1 MAYCPVCKTELA
13 EDMQTCYVC
22 GGDPRM
28 ENMENQEWVVLG
40 TIDDKLHADFGEE
53 TLKSCHIPVVVM
65 SKSGFF
71 GNIGLFLN
79 PMYTDTSSAFEISV
93 PEQYLEEAT
102 DILDM
107 TLGTKFHRK
116 GL

>member
-1 MAYCPVCKTELA
+1 VFCPVCKTELSQ
-13 EDMQTCYVC
+13 DTQSCYVC
-22 GGDPRM
+22 GNDPNADSK
-28 ENMENQEWVVLG
+28 ENEDWVVLG
-40 TIDDKLHADFGEE
+40 IVDDKPHADLAEE
-53 TLKSCHIPVVVM
+53 TLKSCQIPAVVL

-79 PMYTDTSSAFEISV
+79 PFYTNASAAFEISV
-93 PEQYLEEAT
+93 PSHFLEEAT

>member
-1 MAYCPVCKTELA
+1 MSEGV
-13 EDMQTCYVC
+13 QTCYVC
-22 GGDPRM
+22 GGDPKM
-28 ENMENQEWVVLG
+28 EHMENQEWVVLG
-40 TIDDKLHADFGEE
+40 IIDDKLHADFGEE

-79 PMYTDTSSAFEISV
+79 PIYTDSSAAFEISV

>member
-1 MAYCPVCKTELA
+1 MFCPVCKTKLTQET
-13 EDMQTCYVC
+13 QTCYVC
-22 GGDPRM
+22 GNEIEPDES
-28 ENMENQEWVVLG
+28 ENDIWVVLG
-40 TIDDKLHADFGEE
+40 IIDDKLHADLAEE
-53 TLKSCHIPVVVM
+53 TLKSCKIPAVVF

-79 PMYTDTSSAFEISV
+79 PFYTNASPAFEVSV
-93 PEQYLEEAT
+93 PSDYLEEAT

-107 TLGTKFHRK
+107 TLGNKFHRK

>member
-1 MAYCPVCKTELA
+1 MYCPVCKTELKQ
-13 EDMQTCYVC
+13 DVQSCYVC
-22 GGDPRM
+22 GSDRLM
-28 ENMENQEWVVLG
+28 ETAEDDEWVMLG
-40 TIDDKLHADFGEE
+40 FIDDKLHADFGEE
-53 TLKSCHIPVVVM
+53 TLKSCKIPAVVL

-79 PMYTDTSSAFEISV
+79 PFYTDNSPAFEISV
-93 PEQYLEEAT
+93 PSQYLEEAT

-107 TLGTKFHRK
+107 TLGNKFHRK

>member
-1 MAYCPVCKTELA
+1 MVYCPVCKTELSK
-13 EDMQTCYVC
+13 DITTCYVC
-22 GGDPRM
+22 GSDPNV
-28 ENMENQEWVVLG
+28 EPAHYQEWVVLG
-40 TIDDKLHADFGEE
+40 IIDDKPHADLGEE
-53 TLKSCHIPVVVM
+53 TLKSCHIPAVVL

-79 PMYTDTSSAFEISV
+79 PFYTNASPAFEISV
-93 PEQYLEEAT
+93 PSQYLEEAT

-107 TLGTKFHRK
+107 TLGIKFHRK